1 MNLSLQQFLVALRRG
16 APAVQKAVER
26 AMQDAGKQAW
36 KDAVAN
42 APKSPTDAQA
52 KAHRKRDWVAKHGS
66 GRASIRAFNRYQ
78 DLGKARRNP
87 NSHSRRAP
95 GGLMKSIQWRL
106 RGKGYNIDAEVYVA
120 ANAEA
125 GKYAKRIHDEKG
137 KTWRKRGPGTV
148 AKGARADDKYIQRA
162 VQQAAKDFP
171 SRLQKRLAR
180 AF

>member
-1 MNLSLQQFLVALRRG
+1 MILGLKQIAATLRKE
-16 APAVQKAVER
+16 AAAVQKALER
-26 AMQDAGKQAW
+26 AMQDAGVQAH

-78 DLGKARRNP
+78 DLGKARRKAS
-87 NSHSRRAP
+87 SHSRAAP
-95 GGLMKSIQWRL
+95 GGLAKSIQWRL
-106 RGKGYNIDAEVYVA
+106 IGKGFNLDAEIYVA

-137 KTWRKRGPGTV
+137 KTWWKRGPGTV
-148 AKGARADDKYIQRA
+148 AKGARADDKFILRA

-171 SRLQKRLAR
+171 SLLQKWLGR
-180 AF
+180 

>member
-1 MNLSLQQFLVALRRG
+1 MNLSLQQFLVALKKG

-78 DLGKARRNP
+78 DFGKARRNP

-95 GGLMKSIQWRL
+95 GGLERSIQWRL
-106 RGKGYNIDAEVYVA
+106 RGKGYSIDAEVYVA

-148 AKGARADDKYIQRA
+148 AKGPRADDKYIQRA
-162 VQQAAKDFP
+162 VQKAAKEFP
-171 SRLQKRLAR
+171 ARLQKLLGR
-180 AF
+180 

>member
-1 MNLSLQQFLVALRRG
+1 MNITIQQFAVALRKG
-16 APAVQKAVER
+16 MPAVQKALEQ
-26 AMQDAGKQAW
+26 AMKEAGGQAW

-52 KAHRKRDWVAKHGS
+52 KAHRKRDWVAKHGA

-78 DLGKARRNP
+78 DLGKARRKA

-95 GGLMKSIQWRL
+95 GGLMRSIQWRL

-148 AKGARADDKYIQRA
+148 AKGARADDKYILRA
-162 VQQAAKDFP
+162 VQKAAKEFP
-171 SRLQKRLAR
+171 ARFQKWLAR